1 MQSIKNIYD
10 KIYDFENL
18 HKAWEEARKGKRY
31 RDDVLI
37 FNRNYEE
44 QLINIQNH
52 LIYETYEVGK
62 YHTFYVYEP
71 KKRLIMSL
79 PFKDRIVQWAIY
91 RQLFPLY
98 EKTFIFDSYACRK
111 GKGTH
116 KAADRLQYWLRQTE
130 RKPERYYYLKMD
142 ISKYFYRV
150 DHDILLKILARRIK
164 DQRLL
169 NLLEKIIN
177 CESMNFGLPPG
188 KEPDEVEV
196 SDRLGNK
203 GMPIGNLT
211 SQMFA
216 NIYLNEV
223 DQYAKHELGLHYYI
237 RYMDDIIILHHDKK
251 YLAEVKELL
260 RAFLSD
266 ELRLDLNNKTA
277 IRPCSMGV
285 DFVGFRIWSTHRRL
299 KKKTAVKIKRNLKN
313 QIANCKERK
322 LHAMY
327 IDSAAIITIASVL
340 GALTAIGAVVYK
352 IIKWFQAQQKQ
363 TADIED
369 LKKQE
374 KEDIKAMED
383 ELCLLTYAVLAC
395 LKGLKEQGC
404 NGPVTEAI
412 GKIEKHINQKA
423 HGQET

>member
-1 MQSIKNIYD
+1 MQSIKNIYE

-188 KEPDEVEV
+188 KEPDEVAV
-196 SDRLGNK
+196 SDRLSNK

-237 RYMDDIIILHHDKK
+237 RYMDD
-251 YLAEVKELL
+251 
-260 RAFLSD
+260 
-266 ELRLDLNNKTA
+266 
-277 IRPCSMGV
+277 
-285 DFVGFRIWSTHRRL
+285 
-299 KKKTAVKIKRNLKN
+299 KIKRNLKN
-313 QIANCKERK
+313 QIAKVKAGEERK
-322 LHAMY
+322 DRLDRSVASYRGILSHFNSYGLRQSLNTLFKENGMVEKKEEVSRCTGNCNNCPNYTESYFCGFATPY
-327 IDSAAIITIASVL
+327 CKLQGKEITHN
-340 GALTAIGAVVYK
+340 VY
-352 IIKWFQAQQKQ
+352 
-363 TADIED
+363 
-369 LKKQE
+369 
-374 KEDIKAMED
+374 
-383 ELCLLTYAVLAC
+383 
-395 LKGLKEQGC
+395 
-404 NGPVTEAI
+404 
-412 GKIEKHINQKA
+412 
-423 HGQET
+423 

>member
-1 MQSIKNIYD
+1 MQSIKNIYE

-37 FNRNYEE
+37 FNANYEE
-44 QLINIQNH
+44 HLIDIQNQLI
-52 LIYETYEVGK
+52 YGTYEVGK
-62 YHTFYVYEP
+62 YHTFYVFEP

-98 EKTFIFDSYACRK
+98 EKSFIFDSYACRK
-111 GKGTH
+111 DKGTH
-116 KAADRLQYWLRQTE
+116 RAADRLQYWLRQTE

-150 DHDILLKILARRIK
+150 DHDILLQILGRRIK
-164 DQRLL
+164 DKRLL
-169 NLLEKIIN
+169 DLLEKIIN
-177 CESMNFGLPPG
+177 CEDTKFGLPMG

-196 SDRLGNK
+196 EDRLGNK

-251 YLAEVKELL
+251 YLAEVKELIQT
-260 RAFLSD
+260 FLD
-266 ELRLDLNNKTA
+266 ENLRLNLNKKTA
-277 IRPCSMGV
+277 IRPCSMGI
-285 DFVGFRIWSTHRRL
+285 DFVGYRIWATHRRI
-299 KKKTAVKIKRNLKN
+299 KKKTAVKIKRNLKK
-313 QIANCKERK
+313 QIERVRAGVESKERLDRSVASYRGILSHFNSYGLRQSLNK
-322 LHAMY
+322 LF
-327 IDSAAIITIASVL
+327 ISR
-340 GALTAIGAVVYK
+340 
-352 IIKWFQAQQKQ
+352 
-363 TADIED
+363 
-369 LKKQE
+369 
-374 KEDIKAMED
+374 KE
-383 ELCLLTYAVLAC
+383 
-395 LKGLKEQGC
+395 
-404 NGPVTEAI
+404 
-412 GKIEKHINQKA
+412 
-423 HGQET
+423 

>member
-1 MQSIKNIYD
+1 MQSIKNIYA

-18 HKAWEEARKGKRY
+18 YKAWEEARKGKRY

-37 FNRNYEE
+37 FNRNFEE
-44 QLINIQNH
+44 HLINIQNE
-52 LIYETYEVGK
+52 LIYGTYEVGK

-98 EKTFIFDSYACRK
+98 EKTFIYDSYACRR

-116 KAADRLQYWLRQTE
+116 KAADRLQYWLRQTD

-150 DHDILLKILARRIK
+150 DHDILLKILGRRIT
-164 DQRLL
+164 DTQLL
-169 NLLEKIIN
+169 ALLEKIIN
-177 CESMNFGLPPG
+177 CESMCFGLPPE

-196 SDRLGNK
+196 TERLGNK

-251 YLAEVKELL
+251 CLAEVKELL
-260 RAFLSD
+260 RVFLD
-266 ELRLDLNNKTA
+266 DNLRLDLNNKTA
-277 IRPCSMGV
+277 IRPCNTGI
-285 DFVGFRIWSTHRRL
+285 DFVGYRIWATHRRL
-299 KKKTAVKIKRNLKN
+299 KKKTAVKIKRNLKK
-313 QIANCKERK
+313 QIEKVRAGEESKERLDRSVASYRGILSHCDSYGLRQNLNK
-322 LHAMY
+322 LF
-327 IDSAAIITIASVL
+327 IR
-340 GALTAIGAVVYK
+340 
-352 IIKWFQAQQKQ
+352 
-363 TADIED
+363 
-369 LKKQE
+369 
-374 KEDIKAMED
+374 
-383 ELCLLTYAVLAC
+383 
-395 LKGLKEQGC
+395 KEQKD
-404 NGPVTEAI
+404 V
-412 GKIEKHINQKA
+412 H
-423 HGQET
+423 